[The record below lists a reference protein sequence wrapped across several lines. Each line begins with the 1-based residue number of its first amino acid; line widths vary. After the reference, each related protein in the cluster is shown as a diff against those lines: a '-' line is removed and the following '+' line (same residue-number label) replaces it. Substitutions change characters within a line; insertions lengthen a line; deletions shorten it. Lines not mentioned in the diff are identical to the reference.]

1 MRIQIDDLGK
11 VAVTVEQGYWDINKD
26 YPELAIVQVKYEFKT
41 YISRKPVPANTSLND
56 RKYWIPFSSLKEEL
70 LIDYNKH
77 IADLT
82 AELKKWID
90 DIESNKNAL
99 NNLNY
104 IYDIGFVYKPN
115 SIDLIYNKKNALT
128 GSNSIETIALNKA
141 NSENAGLLSNSMF
154 QELNT
159 PNVANHYVRLPSNGL
174 IPSNLLPS
182 YIDDVIEY
190 ENLNSFPNTGET
202 GKIYVAL
209 DTNKIYRWS
218 GSTYINIANIDLAT
232 TTSDGLLSKEDK
244 IIINNLP
251 GKILSSPA
259 IIGEYNNPNK
269 VLLQFS
275 VVTLSDKPD
284 YGMDSVLLPLASKHS
299 AGLMTIEDK
308 QKLDE
313 LNNNI
318 VLPDNILTKD
328 NVFASIDSN
337 SIPLPVSFNS
347 TSNKLATCFYI
358 DDADVDNVSK
368 NPFNLEYKGAGYYLN
383 FNVTKTLNNNYSK
396 VKAFVLSDY
405 LHKQLNDYN
414 NIIEETTPNITN
426 SFNIQEENIPVEY
439 DGKIFNVV
447 LITDNTDGNKIS
459 NVAFPIRELLHT
471 DNKELTDYNF
481 CPIWLDK
488 DTITGYT
495 QLNICTTKVPEEIE
509 DHISINFDKKLNDIF
524 GYSSCYNLVDGNY
537 LYWALTDYTRLL
549 TNNITGNNK
558 TIRKLILNQRFDYN
572 THSYQSTEFGIE
584 AERYNIHK
592 SPNAYIDNVIRKS
605 NNNTDINIYTTDD
618 GYNTYEYGENN
629 NNLVTVNYALS
640 KFAQK
645 ENSILESASNLLN
658 VLDDNDL
665 IYVPKGISDID
676 RNIVNG
682 RIEPITV
689 KQAYDAGRTPT
700 AGPVVVTFNK
710 PTFKLAESAILEADS
725 LLASDGNKLRLYVE
739 RLTESGDSLQL
750 KVSAINNTDSTGG
763 SYVPNIPV
771 DTTFNIKNG
780 GLYLNIKAGKGLEKY
795 KENGYPY
802 FKIDDSVL
810 TDENFKNK
818 YNIKEFNINASY
830 ETFIPLYYKQELLGI
845 KSRYNY
851 NNTDKSGNSPI
862 TIGLTDNLLE
872 LKIYDTDKTKTYT
885 TNSKNIVT
893 ADYLHTKFLEKSII
907 KENFGPRVNDV
918 IPLINREN
926 YIGIGV
932 GGNSEILNNFDKP
945 AFRLKNNGNI
955 LSADI
960 YITDISGNT
969 EYSDNSRNFV
979 TAGYLNKRLKKLDNS
994 PFLVVTELPS
1004 TNINP
1009 NKIYLVSSDATQVAL
1024 EGETEIPKQNI
1035 YIEWLYV
1042 NDAWEKLGEVA
1053 VDVDLTNYYTKTES
1067 DNRYF
1072 KISDLKTDLSINRDN
1087 YVPLVNIKEWNANN
1101 PQAGIAFVSE
1111 ELVTTINN
1119 NPVRLNKNGNV
1130 LKVVSYI
1137 TNNNAIDYSQSAN
1150 LTTSKYVH
1158 GKFLTKDVV
1167 PTEDALPE
1175 RSKVVLEKYPIY
1187 DDSNNITDYTYSL
1200 VVPSIVTNCDILSEI
1215 SDNPINVIYNF
1226 DADNYYIGEKF
1237 NVYITNGTKNYTNS
1251 KNLVTADYAHKKFV
1265 NVDKIY
1271 NGPINFTI
1279 QKVSTEF
1286 NTSLGINIQCNN
1298 SINNVNNIDSI
1309 LNVAGIEVKNSK
1321 LIFSINTAHSDSY
1334 TQNEDG
1340 SESTI
1345 FNENSANLATAGFVL
1360 KTVANSG
1367 KIQYTVDST
1376 EYNDATF
1383 NENKLPIVNNKLNLA
1398 IDNIDDGSIPNNA
1411 DGRLATASYV
1421 SNNFI
1426 SKSQVDTGYNATIPV
1441 FLNSNGKL
1449 KVPAI
1454 HLLRQNIAAN
1464 TANDTIIVNI
1474 GTNYGHSL
1482 AYRVTD
1488 ETSEVNYSNT
1498 YNLVTSKYLYNKFY
1512 TKEQCDNNYLTA
1524 DDLPTNI
1531 LTDNNLDENFDANTN
1546 FRPIEKWSE
1555 QNPVLGVIF
1564 PNPAA
1569 DYTKSNTEYRTDRH
1583 GGISTLY
1590 FTSKD
1595 KDYSPYFISS
1605 GDGYDYYKNLVTA
1618 DYLHTKFVTKT
1629 DFSSALT
1636 EDNVSIYSGVQNNQI
1651 LVKKDNNGTL
1661 FVDVI
1666 GFEEKNNAS
1675 DYIFSN
1681 PYSHKM
1687 ELFVTGT
1694 NNSID
1699 YSTSKNLVT
1708 SKYLHTNFA
1717 KKSEIP
1723 TIPNNILTEN
1733 NLGNE
1738 NNILQNSKFVPLVK
1752 NNNVIGC
1759 YIPAHLNLEI
1769 GNTDAI
1775 KASNLAQLQSVSGT
1789 QFFCSVNFGI
1799 GVGSFN
1805 SGTGGEC
1812 TINTATGKRVHYL
1825 IDSDGSVEK
1834 DIEAFDHSELFY
1846 DLGVIELNQLE
1857 ENGDSGIIID
1867 IEDAVEKALFKKAAN
1882 IVLTINSEAGSF
1894 KVNCLKTTAGPLRNE
1909 FNSPTIASGQT
1920 NNWTYFK
1927 ITTYYTRTGTDT
1939 VADLPD
1945 SKLRFLIETF

>member
-26 YPELAIVQVKYEFKT
+26 YPELTIVQVKDEFKT

-56 RKYWIPFSSLKEEL
+56 RKYWVPFSSLKEEL

-82 AELKKWID
+82 AELKKWIN
-90 DIESNKNAL
+90 DIESNKTAL

-128 GSNSIETIALNKA
+128 GSNSIETITLNKA
-141 NSENAGLLSNSMF
+141 SSENAGLLDSNLYSNLQSAEYVKDVNWESVGYNKFGLVVRKKQLSHYNDTYTGNSNKTITIPNASSTSSGFLSSSMF

-182 YIDDVIEY
+182 YVDDVIEY
-190 ENLNSFPNTGET
+190 ENLDSFPTTGET

-209 DTNKIYRWS
+209 NTNKIYRWS

-244 IIINNLP
+244 TIINNLP

-259 IIGEYNNPNK
+259 IISNYNNPNE
-269 VLLQFS
+269 VLIQFS
-275 VVTLSDKPD
+275 TVTLSNKPD
-284 YGMDSVLLPLASKHS
+284 YGMNNISLPLASNYS

-308 QKLDE
+308 QKLDG

-328 NVFASIDSN
+328 NVFTSIDSN

-347 TSNKLATCFYI
+347 TSNKLVTCFYI
-358 DDADVDNVSK
+358 NDADVDNVDK
-368 NPFNLEYKGAGYYLN
+368 NPFNLEYKGTGYYLN
-383 FNVTKTLNNNYSK
+383 FNVTKTLDNNYSK

-405 LHKQLNDYN
+405 LHKQLNNYK
-414 NIIEETTPNITN
+414 IVIEETTPNVTN

-488 DTITGYT
+488 DSITGYT

-509 DHISINFDKKLNDIF
+509 DHISINQLKKLNDIF

-584 AERYNIHK
+584 AEHYYFGYD
-592 SPNAYIDNVIRKS
+592 PNAYEYNPIRFI
-605 NNNTDINIYTTDD
+605 NNDPTNIRVYTTADNP
-618 GYNTYEYGENN
+618 NTYNYTERH

-645 ENSILESASNLLN
+645 ENAILESPSSNLLH
-658 VLDDNDL
+658 VIDDNDL
-665 IYVPKGISDID
+665 IYVPKGITDIS
-676 RNIVNG
+676 RNIANG
-682 RIEPITV
+682 RTVPITV
-689 KQAYDAGRTPT
+689 KQAYDAGRTPAT
-700 AGPVVVTFNK
+700 GPVVVIFNK
-710 PTFKLAESAILEADS
+710 PTFNLAESSILEAANLS
-725 LLASDGNKLRLYVE
+725 ASDGNNLRLYVE
-739 RLTESGDSLQL
+739 SITESGDSLQL
-750 KVSAINNTDSTGG
+750 KVSAINNTDNTGAH
-763 SYVPNIPV
+763 YVPNIPV
-771 DTTFNIKNG
+771 NTVFNIKTG

-795 KENGYPY
+795 KENSYPY
-802 FKIDDSVL
+802 FKIDDTVL
-810 TDENFKNK
+810 TDENLGTDTNLNYQSILKSSKTNK
-818 YNIKEFNINASY
+818 LYAENINLISQDLPTSLNPIHWKTGGPN
-830 ETFIPLYYKQELLGI
+830 TFYNHLNIYYTNPS
-845 KSRYNY
+845 KS
-851 NNTDKSGNSPI
+851 
-862 TIGLTDNLLE
+862 
-872 LKIYDTDKTKTYT
+872 YT

-907 KENFGPRVNDV
+907 KENFGPPVNDV
-918 IPLINREN
+918 IPLINRQN

-932 GGNSEILNNFDKP
+932 GGNSEIINNFDAP

-960 YITDISGNT
+960 YITDTSGNT

-1009 NKIYLVSSDATQVAL
+1009 NKIYLVSSDVTQVAS
-1024 EGETEIPKQNI
+1024 ESETEIPKQNI
-1035 YIEWLYV
+1035 YTEWLYV
-1042 NDAWEKLGEVA
+1042 NGAWEKLGEVS
-1053 VDVDLTNYYTKTES
+1053 VDIDLTNYYTKTES
-1067 DNRYF
+1067 NNRYF

-1087 YVPLVNIKEWNANN
+1087 YIPLLDIKQWNASN
-1101 PQAGIAFVSE
+1101 PQAGIAFDSG
-1111 ELVTTINN
+1111 ELVTTIGN
-1119 NPVRLNKNGNV
+1119 NPVRLNRNGNV

-1137 TNNNAIDYSQSAN
+1137 TKNDNIDYSESIS
-1150 LTTSKYVH
+1150 LTTAKYVH
-1158 GKFLTKDVV
+1158 NKFLTKDVV
-1167 PTEDALPE
+1167 PTEDAPLE
-1175 RSKVVLEKYPIY
+1175 KSKVVLEKYPIY
-1187 DDSNNITDYTYSL
+1187 DDSNNIIDYTYSL
-1200 VVPSIVTNCDILSEI
+1200 VVPSTAPGYDILSELH
-1215 SDNPINVIYNF
+1215 DNPVDIIYTF
-1226 DADNYYIGEKF
+1226 DNDNYYIGEQFKF
-1237 NVYITNGTKNYTNS
+1237 YITDGTKNYSNS
-1251 KNLVTADYAHKKFV
+1251 KNLVTAKYAY
-1265 NVDKIY
+1265 D
-1271 NGPINFTI
+1271 
-1279 QKVSTEF
+1279 
-1286 NTSLGINIQCNN
+1286 
-1298 SINNVNNIDSI
+1298 
-1309 LNVAGIEVKNSK
+1309 
-1321 LIFSINTAHSDSY
+1321 
-1334 TQNEDG
+1334 
-1340 SESTI
+1340 
-1345 FNENSANLATAGFVL
+1345 
-1360 KTVANSG
+1360 
-1367 KIQYTVDST
+1367 
-1376 EYNDATF
+1376 
-1383 NENKLPIVNNKLNLA
+1383 
-1398 IDNIDDGSIPNNA
+1398 
-1411 DGRLATASYV
+1411 
-1421 SNNFI
+1421 NFI
-1426 SKSQVDTGYNATIPV
+1426 SKSQVSTGYNATIPV
-1441 FLNSNGKL
+1441 FLTDSGSL
-1449 KVPAI
+1449 RVPAM
-1454 HLLRQNIAAN
+1454 HLLKQNIAAN
-1464 TANDTIIVNI
+1464 TANDTIIINL
-1474 GTNYGHSL
+1474 GTNYGHAL

-1488 ETSEVNYSNT
+1488 ESSEVDYSIT
-1498 YNLVTSKYLYNKFY
+1498 YNLVTSKYLYSKFY

-1531 LTDNNLDENFDANTN
+1531 LTDNNLNADFDANTN
-1546 FRPIEKWSE
+1546 FRPIEKWSN
-1555 QNPVLGVIF
+1555 QNPILGVVF
-1564 PNPAA
+1564 PNPVIN
-1569 DYTKSNTEYRTDRH
+1569 YTKYDNEYKLDKH
-1583 GGISTLY
+1583 GGINTLY
-1590 FTSKD
+1590 CTSKD
-1595 KDYSPYFISS
+1595 EDYSPYFISS
-1605 GDGYDYYKNLVTA
+1605 GAGYVYYKNLVTA

-1636 EDNVSIYSGVQNNQI
+1636 TDNVNTYSGVQNEQI
-1651 LVKKDNNGTL
+1651 LVKIDNNGTL
-1661 FVDVI
+1661 FIDRPVFIEKTEANNGLDNVI
-1666 GFEEKNNAS
+1666 
-1675 DYIFSN
+1675 YT
-1681 PYSHKM
+1681 PYSH
-1687 ELFVTGT
+1687 
-1694 NNSID
+1694 NNQVYITETDSSID

-1738 NNILQNSKFVPLVK
+1738 NNTLQNSKFVPLVK

-1759 YIPAHLNLEI
+1759 YIPAHLDLEI
-1769 GNTDAI
+1769 GNTDTI
-1775 KASNLAQLQSVSGT
+1775 KASNLAQLQPVSGT
-1789 QFFCSVNFGI
+1789 QFFCHVDFGI

-1825 IDSDGSVEK
+1825 INADGSVEK

-1846 DLGVIELNQLE
+1846 DLGVIELSQLE

-1867 IEDAVEKALFKKAAN
+1867 IEDAVEKALFKKASN
-1882 IVLTINSEAGSF
+1882 IVLTVNSEAGSF
-1894 KVNCLKTTAGPLRNE
+1894 EVNCPKTTAGPLRNE
-1909 FNSPTIASGQT
+1909 FNSPTISSGQT
-1920 NNWTYFK
+1920 NSWTYFK
-1927 ITTYYTRTGTDT
+1927 ITAYYTRTGTDS